1 MMLTDTE
8 LEMLK
13 LCALGRFVPCSVAGK
28 YDLPELRV
36 SILNSFVRNGYLKI
50 VKGEQKCY
58 RLTRR
63 GRDILYNAGYIYPD
77 DSRPRKEGAIF
88 NRRIIN
94 AEINALFHSAG
105 IDIYAGTVEELSKSK
120 CAYISSLTIRSQT
133 KSKVLAGTRFYGIL
147 RMRDTAFVVYYVDSE
162 HNAIFPNYEEQ
173 TFLNIISGIDD
184 IKHIAVMLVCKDLK
198 EITEIVYPD
207 VITKLNGGYVSFAE
221 LMNKWKYDF
230 YMLPL
235 NRDGQFQM
243 RVSSVEGLRESI
255 AERFGRKEMNYY
267 DAVSEDRAFINI
279 FIGLG
284 SRLDYVITYIDRENN
299 FAVASRKTALEKIQK
314 ATNRRN
320 IADRIVEAD
329 VVSVGKN
336 VCVLNYGG
344 YDVLLRQRD
353 IHYTMVGD
361 VREIVHTGEVKK
373 AKVKEFVPEDGV
385 LKLSIK
391 ETMPHPFDVLE
402 TRHPVGSTRIATV
415 VGKYGGGVF
424 CRLSDNVTDVLCS
437 YDTMHYDCD
446 FQTGDRVEILI
457 KRLNYEKRLVYGK
470 MLRKMR

>member
-88 NRRIIN
+88 KRRIIN
-94 AEINALFHSAG
+94 AEINALLFGAG

-120 CAYISSLTIRSQT
+120 CAYISSLTIRSLT

-147 RMRDTAFVVYYVDSE
+147 RMRDTAFVVYYVDNE
-162 HNAIFPNYEEQ
+162 HNAVFPNYEEQ

-198 EITEIVYPD
+198 EIAEIVYPD

-230 YMLPL
+230 YILPL
-235 NRDGQFQM
+235 NRDGQLQM
-243 RVSSVEGLRESI
+243 RVGSVEGLRESI

-267 DAVSEDRAFINI
+267 DAVSEDRAFIIATDMNVT
-279 FIGLG
+279 
-284 SRLDYVITYIDRENN
+284 R
-299 FAVASRKTALEKIQK
+299 IQK
-314 ATNRRN
+314 GLEQTIYDGYTPHIICMPYQRAVYQKM
-320 IADRIVEAD
+320 AVRIQYP
-329 VVSVGKN
+329 KMMKLT
-336 VCVLNYGG
+336 VLNKG
-344 YDVLLRQRD
+344 
-353 IHYTMVGD
+353 
-361 VREIVHTGEVKK
+361 
-373 AKVKEFVPEDGV
+373 
-385 LKLSIK
+385 KLIEQFPILNNIK
-391 ETMPHPFDVLE
+391 ENIKPATDVN
-402 TRHPVGSTRIATV
+402 
-415 VGKYGGGVF
+415 GKYIYVGVE
-424 CRLSDNVTDVLCS
+424 R
-437 YDTMHYDCD
+437 
-446 FQTGDRVEILI
+446 G
-457 KRLNYEKRLVYGK
+457 
-470 MLRKMR
+470 